1 MKTRRM
7 TMAQAL
13 IAFLKQQHVERDGRE
28 HAFFAGVVG
37 IFGHGNVAGIGQA
50 LQENPDF
57 PYILVRN
64 EQAGVHIATGFA
76 KASNRLRTFACTS
89 SIGPGATNMITGA
102 ALATINRL
110 PVLLLP
116 GDIFARRNVAPV
128 LQQLESPATQDIGVN
143 DCFKP
148 VSRYWDR
155 IYRPEQLIT
164 SLPEAMRVLTSP
176 SDCGAV
182 TLALPQDVQTEAY
195 DYPEELFRKR
205 VWLIRRGEPD
215 RESLERAVAVLR
227 AAERPLIV
235 CGGGVL
241 MSEASQAL
249 SDFVA
254 RTGIPVAETQAGKG
268 ALAWNH
274 AQVVGAIGATGSL
287 AANRLANAADLVI
300 GIGTRYSD
308 FTTASMTAFQNPNVK
323 FVNINTAEFDA
334 YKVGAIPV
342 VADARV
348 ALEKL
353 NAALGSYKASTA
365 YAAEIAEL
373 KAKWDAEVDRLLHLN
388 GPGSGGTTSEIGRKP
403 AQSEVIGAMWEA
415 AGERDMLVSAA
426 GSHPGDLH
434 KLWRTR
440 TPNGYHMEYGYSCM
454 GYEIPGAM
462 GAKMA
467 DPSREVFVFLGDG
480 TYLMAPTEITTS
492 VQEGVK
498 IIIVLVDNGGFA
510 SIGSLSRSL
519 GQGGFGTSY
528 RVRDE
533 KSGQLDGEPL
543 KVDFVA
549 NARSLGAHAIKAATL
564 DELKNALKEAKAMD
578 RTTVIVVET
587 DVTVSVPGYDSWW
600 DVAVA
605 EVSEMESVREARAR
619 YEEARKRERHF
630 I

>member
-1 MKTRRM
+1 METRRI

-13 IAFLKQQHVERDGRE
+13 VSFLKNQYVERDGRQ
-28 HAFFAGVVG
+28 HVFFAGMLG

-50 LQENPDF
+50 LQQNPDF

-64 EQAGVHIATGFA
+64 EQSGVHLAAAFA
-76 KASNRLRTFACTS
+76 KAGNRLRAFACTS

-164 SLPEAMRVLTSP
+164 ALPEVMRVLTSP

-195 DYPEELFRKR
+195 DYPEDLFRKR
-205 VWLIRRGEPD
+205 VWLIRRGQPD
-215 RESLERAVAVLR
+215 QVSFHRAVEAIR
-227 AAERPLIV
+227 GSRQPLV
-235 CGGGVL
+235 VAGGGVL
-241 MSEASQAL
+241 MSEASEAL
-249 SDFVA
+249 ADFVSK
-254 RTGIPVAETQAGKG
+254 TGIPVAETQAGKG
-268 ALAWNH
+268 SLAWDH
-274 AQVVGAIGATGSL
+274 PQSMGAIGATGTL
-287 AANRLANAADLVI
+287 AANRLAHSADLVI

-308 FTTASMTAFQNPNVK
+308 FTSASMTAFQNPQVR

-348 ALEKL
+348 TLHQL
-353 NAALGSYKASTA
+353 TAALPDYRIGAEYSRE
-365 YAAEIAEL
+365 AAAL
-373 KAKWDAEVDRLLHLN
+373 KIQWEAEVDRLFHLN
-388 GPGSGGTTSEIGRKP
+388 NPGRP
-403 AQSEVIGAMWEA
+403 AQSEVIGAIWEA
-415 AGERDMLVSAA
+415 SGPRDVLLSAA

-454 GYEIPGAM
+454 GYEIPGGI
-462 GAKMA
+462 GAKLA
-467 DPSREVFVFLGDG
+467 DPTREVYVFVGDG
-480 TYLMAPTEITTS
+480 TYLMMPTEIVTS
-492 VQEGVK
+492 IQEHVK
-498 IIIVLVDNGGFA
+498 VIIVLVDNHGFA
-510 SIGSLSRSL
+510 SIGGLSRSL

-528 RVRDE
+528 HLRSE
-533 KSGQLDGEPL
+533 TSGQLDGAPL
-543 KVDFVA
+543 TVDFVA
-549 NARSLGAHAIKAATL
+549 NARSLGAYAMKAATL
-564 DELKNALKEAKAMD
+564 AELKEALEKAKTLD

-587 DVTVSVPGYDSWW
+587 DPAVGVPGYESWW

-605 EVSEMESVREARAR
+605 EVSEMESVREARVR
-619 YEEARKRERHF
+619 YEEARQRERRHL
-630 I
+630 

>member
-1 MKTRRM
+1 M
-7 TMAQAL
+7 
-13 IAFLKQQHVERDGRE
+13 
-28 HAFFAGVVG
+28 
-37 IFGHGNVAGIGQA
+37 
-50 LQENPDF
+50 
-57 PYILVRN
+57 
-64 EQAGVHIATGFA
+64 
-76 KASNRLRTFACTS
+76 
-89 SIGPGATNMITGA
+89 
-102 ALATINRL
+102 
-110 PVLLLP
+110 
-116 GDIFARRNVAPV
+116 
-128 LQQLESPATQDIGVN
+128 
-143 DCFKP
+143 
-148 VSRYWDR
+148 
-155 IYRPEQLIT
+155 
-164 SLPEAMRVLTSP
+164 
-176 SDCGAV
+176 
-182 TLALPQDVQTEAY
+182 
-195 DYPEELFRKR
+195 
-205 VWLIRRGEPD
+205 
-215 RESLERAVAVLR
+215 
-227 AAERPLIV
+227 
-235 CGGGVL
+235 
-241 MSEASQAL
+241 
-249 SDFVA
+249 
-254 RTGIPVAETQAGKG
+254 AETQAGKG

-300 GIGTRYSD
+300 GVGTRYSD
-308 FTTASMTAFQNPNVK
+308 FTTASMTAFQNPNVR

-348 ALEKL
+348 ALEQL
-353 NAALGSYKASTA
+353 GAALGSYKVSAA

-373 KAKWDAEVDRLLHLN
+373 RAKWDAEVDRLFHLS
-388 GPGSGGTTSEIGRKP
+388 GQGSDREGKP

-415 AGERDMLVSAA
+415 AGERDVLVSAA

-480 TYLMAPTEITTS
+480 TYLMAPSEIATS

-528 RVRDE
+528 RARDA

-564 DELKNALKEAKAMD
+564 DELKIALKEAKAMD

-587 DVTVSVPGYDSWW
+587 DATASVPGYDSWW

-619 YEEARKRERHF
+619 YEEARKRESVICDGRVSGIADLVSHPKRKKRV
-630 I
+630 

>member
-13 IAFLKQQHVERDGRE
+13 IQFLKQQYVERDGRE
-28 HAFFAGVVG
+28 HAFFAGVLG

-50 LQENPDF
+50 LQQNPDF

-64 EQAGVHIATGFA
+64 EQAGVHMAAGFA

-128 LQQLESPATQDIGVN
+128 LQQLESPTTQDTGVN

-164 SLPEAMRVLTSP
+164 ALPEVMRVLTSP
-176 SDCGAV
+176 SDCGAA

-195 DYPEELFRKR
+195 DYPEELFEKR
-205 VWLIRRGEPD
+205 VRLIRRGQPD
-215 RESLERAVAVLR
+215 RVSLERAVAAIR
-227 AAERPLIV
+227 GAERPLIV
-235 CGGGVL
+235 AGGGVL
-241 MSEASQAL
+241 MSEASLAL
-249 SDFVA
+249 DDFV
-254 RTGIPVAETQAGKG
+254 TKSGIPVAETQAGKG
-268 ALAWNH
+268 SLKWDH
-274 AQVVGAIGATGSL
+274 AQEVGAIGATGTL
-287 AANRLANAADLVI
+287 AANRLANSADLVI

-308 FTTASMTAFQNPNVK
+308 FTSASMTAFQNPAVR

-342 VADARV
+342 VADARA
-348 ALEKL
+348 ALEQL
-353 NAALGSYKASTA
+353 GAALAGHAVSAK

-373 KAKWDAEVDRLLHLN
+373 RVAWDAEVDRLFHLN
-388 GPGSGGTTSEIGRKP
+388 SNSGGKP

-415 AGERDMLVSAA
+415 AGERDVLLSAA

-462 GAKMA
+462 GAKLA
-467 DPSREVFVFLGDG
+467 DPSREVYVFLGDG
-480 TYLMAPTEITTS
+480 TYLMMPTEIVTS
-492 VQEGVK
+492 VQEGIK
-498 IIIVLVDNGGFA
+498 IIIVLVDNHGFA

-519 GQGGFGTSY
+519 GQGGFGTRY
-528 RVRDE
+528 RARNE
-533 KSGQLDGEPL
+533 ATKQLDGDVL
-543 KVDFVA
+543 TVDFAA
-549 NARSLGAHAIKAATL
+549 NARSLGAHALKAGTL
-564 DELKNALKEAKAMD
+564 DELKQALEEAKTLD

-587 DVTVSVPGYDSWW
+587 DPSVGVPGYESWW

-605 EVSEMESVREARAR
+605 EVSELESVREARAR
-619 YEEARKRERHF
+619 YEEARKRERYF
-630 I
+630 L

>member
-1 MKTRRM
+1 MKTRRI

-13 IAFLKQQHVERDGRE
+13 LAFLKNQYVERDGRE
-28 HAFFAGVVG
+28 HRFFAGVLG

-50 LQENPDF
+50 LGQNPDLPF
-57 PYILVRN
+57 ILVRN
-64 EQAGVHIATGFA
+64 EQSGVHLATGYA
-76 KASNRLRTFACTS
+76 KASNRLRAFACTS

-128 LQQLESPATQDIGVN
+128 LQQIESPTTQDIGVN

-164 SLPEAMRVLTSP
+164 ALPETMRVLTSP

-195 DYPEELFRKR
+195 DYPEELFEKR
-205 VWLIRRGEPD
+205 AWLIRRGAPD
-215 RESLERAVAVLR
+215 KISLDRAVAAIG
-227 AAERPLIV
+227 AAKKPLIV
-235 CGGGVL
+235 AGGGVL
-241 MSEASQAL
+241 MSEASEAL

-254 RTGIPVAETQAGKG
+254 KTGIPVAETQAGKG
-268 ALAWNH
+268 SLKWDH
-274 AQVVGAIGATGSL
+274 AQCMGAMGATGTL
-287 AANRLANAADLVI
+287 ASNRLAHGADLVI

-308 FTTASMTAFQNPNVK
+308 FTSASMTAFQNPQVR

-348 ALEKL
+348 ALEAL
-353 NAALGSYKASTA
+353 TAALKDYRVPAE
-365 YAAEIAEL
+365 YAAETQEL
-373 KAKWDAEVDRLLHLN
+373 KAKWEVEVDRLFHLAT
-388 GPGSGGTTSEIGRKP
+388 PGKP
-403 AQSEVIGAMWEA
+403 AQCEVIGAIWEA
-415 AGERDMLVSAA
+415 SGPRDVLLSAA

-454 GYEIPGAM
+454 AYEIPGAM
-462 GAKMA
+462 GAKLA
-467 DPSREVFVFLGDG
+467 DPSREVFAFVGDG
-480 TYLMAPTEITTS
+480 TYLMMPTEIATS
-492 VQEGVK
+492 VQEGIK
-498 IIIVLVDNGGFA
+498 IIIVLVDNHGYA

-519 GQGGFGTSY
+519 GQEGFGTRY
-528 RVRDE
+528 RVRNPA
-533 KSGQLDGEPL
+533 SGQLDGEVL
-543 KVDFVA
+543 RVDFAA
-549 NARSLGAHAIKAATL
+549 NARSLGAHAITAANLAEFKKAL
-564 DELKNALKEAKAMD
+564 EEAKAMD
-578 RTTVIVVET
+578 RTTVVVIET
-587 DVTVSVPGYDSWW
+587 DASIGVPGYESWW

-605 EVSEMESVREARAR
+605 EVSEVESVREARAS
-619 YEEARKRERHF
+619 YETARKRERHYL
-630 I
+630 